1 MRDAGC
7 ERVYFGL
14 ESGSNEILRVMNKK
28 TTVEAAEETVHQ
40 FACSGIKT
48 AGFFIVGYPGETYET
63 VERTFAWA
71 LSLPLDEISFT
82 VPYPLPGTGLF
93 ERVGRIEE
101 DADWRCENE
110 NRIFYESEFDE
121 EYLKKRIADT
131 YAQFES
137 NRRAVAR

>member
-1 MRDAGC
+1 
-7 ERVYFGL
+7 
-14 ESGSNEILRVMNKK
+14 
-28 TTVEAAEETVHQ
+28 
-40 FACSGIKT
+40 
-48 AGFFIVGYPGETYET
+48 
-63 VERTFAWA
+63 
-71 LSLPLDEISFT
+71 